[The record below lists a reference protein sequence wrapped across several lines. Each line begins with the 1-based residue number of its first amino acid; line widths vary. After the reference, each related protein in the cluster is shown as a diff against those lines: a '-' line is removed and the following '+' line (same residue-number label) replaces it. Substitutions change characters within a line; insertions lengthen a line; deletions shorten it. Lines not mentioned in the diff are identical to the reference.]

1 MATSSDVPEPTSSY
15 QVDAENVAEM
25 ARLVRQARLLSEH
38 LGLLPADLQL
48 EQKHAIL
55 DIGCGPGEW
64 VLEIA
69 QSLPESQVIG
79 VDISERMIAY
89 AQYCALDHGISNVQF
104 LVMDARQPFSFPDAS
119 FDVIHARFITGFLA
133 TATWPVLLRECFRLL
148 RPGGTIC
155 NAEFEELGITT
166 SPALAQ
172 YNHLLIKAA
181 RRAGQCFAPEG
192 DYYGITAVQAR
203 LLQEAGFQHIRQQAH
218 VMNYSAGMLA
228 HNEMY
233 NNFSTF
239 LNLVQPFLVRSG
251 VTTQENIEILYARTM
266 EEMQDGG
273 FCAVAFFQ
281 SVWGSKPKEDNE

>member
-1 MATSSDVPEPTSSY
+1 MAIPDNTSEPTSSY

-38 LGLLPADLQL
+38 LGLFPADIQL
-48 EQKHAIL
+48 EQSRSIL

-64 VLEIA
+64 ALEIGRRF
-69 QSLPESQVIG
+69 PESRVVG

-89 AQYCALDHGISNVQF
+89 AQYCARDHEISNVQF
-104 LVMDARQPFSFPDAS
+104 QVMDARQPFAFPDAS

-133 TATWPVLLRECFRLL
+133 TATWPVVLRECFRLL
-148 RPGGTIC
+148 RPGGMIC
-155 NAEFEELGITT
+155 NTEFEELGITT
-166 SPALAQ
+166 SAALAQ
-172 YNHLLIKAA
+172 YNHLLIEAA

-203 LLQEAGFQHIRQQAH
+203 LLQDAGFQHIRQQAH
-218 VMNYSAGMLA
+218 VMNYSAGMPA

-233 NNFSTF
+233 NNFNTF
-239 LNLVQPFLVRSG
+239 LNLVQPFLARSG
-251 VTTQENIEILYARTM
+251 ITTQENIAALYARTM
-266 EEMQDGG
+266 AEMQEDD

-281 SVWGSKPKEDNE
+281 SAWGSKPEEK